1 MTLKLNSVRD
11 AVRKGVYLDKVLNFP
26 VPSELDRQFLEIEKQ
41 QELIREQTK
50 HIEDAKLAKF
60 IEDLYK

>member
-26 VPSELDRQFLEIEKQ
+26 VLTEVDKQFLELEKQ
-41 QELIREQTK
+41 HKLVLEQAEELKRK
-50 HIEDAKLAKF
+50 LIEDM
-60 IEDLYK
+60 YK

>member
-26 VPSELDRQFLEIEKQ
+26 VLTEVDKQFLELEKQ
-41 QELIREQTK
+41 HKLVLEQAEELKRK
-50 HIEDAKLAKF
+50 LIEDM
-60 IEDLYK
+60 YN

>member
-1 MTLKLNSVRD
+1 MD
-11 AVRKGVYLDKVLNFP
+11 PDKIIDFP
-26 VPSELDRQFLEIEKQ
+26 VLSVLDRQFRVIEKQ

>member
-1 MTLKLNSVRD
+1 MD
-11 AVRKGVYLDKVLNFP
+11 LDKIIYFP
-26 VPSELDRQFLEIEKQ
+26 VLSELDRQFLEIEKQ

-50 HIEDAKLAKF
+50 HIEDSKLAKF

>member
-26 VPSELDRQFLEIEKQ
+26 VLTELDRQFLELEKQ
-41 QELIREQTK
+41 HKLVLEQAEELKRK
-50 HIEDAKLAKF
+50 LIEDM
-60 IEDLYK
+60 YK